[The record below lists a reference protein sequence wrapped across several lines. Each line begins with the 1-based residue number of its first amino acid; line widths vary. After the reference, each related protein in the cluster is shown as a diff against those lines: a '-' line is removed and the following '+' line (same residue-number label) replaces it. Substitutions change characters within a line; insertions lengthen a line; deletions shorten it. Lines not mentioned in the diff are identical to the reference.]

1 MATIHVGVNHARWD
15 SGLDQM
21 GTSVSAWSRT
31 ASLAAAA
38 VAAAFGRAMGQGIS
52 MAADLDDQLRTTQ
65 NLTGFSKIAFEELGD
80 AVDDLSSSL
89 GFDADMLALASERV
103 HTLGVAVGDIDDRL
117 LLASKVATAYGG
129 DVGELAFSITQLA
142 NEFDTS
148 AESIVAWGQ
157 AGGRIAS
164 RDLTAL
170 LQSMPDLISLAQTA
184 NLQFSDLIVTFGGM
198 TRGAGSPQKAVTQLN
213 ALLAEL
219 VNTTKKGGQAVEQVF
234 GKSFSDLAAEGKT
247 LGEIIDGLLGRF
259 GTAGVQGLFLS
270 NIEALK
276 GFGLLNNNLNLINST
291 LASSQRE
298 LMAEF
303 EQAYANKAE
312 SFKTLTRRIRES
324 ANSLKRS
331 LVDIQPGSPLY
342 EALERLITIL
352 NDEKMATA
360 MQDLA
365 GALISSLTVFSA
377 LTSGLVKLG
386 TANVPG
392 TNLSSLDLLLAGSIV
407 SRGRAVG
414 NRVSGFGASSGGAS
428 SASRGLAAGFAANTL
443 RSGARL
449 AGAATGYGAIAFGA
463 DFVLEQLT
471 GFSVL
476 DEGLKAAGKGLKSL
490 FEDDPGELAK
500 SVKDVTEPVVRTI
513 KELEKEAK
521 KVRENYAQR
530 GVGGNQDD
538 SSWQAR
544 QQALI
549 DATQRGQIE
558 AERGLLTAKIRDE
571 LPDSVSL
578 IGKSVE
584 DAVDL
589 LARNVNEETFNS
601 IISSIG
607 GSVSEDFADYQME
620 LGKMFANYFGGG
632 GQVGEDVIPPTQEAL
647 DALHQSALDAVATR
661 SAEQIAREYQ
671 SIYNQATVEL
681 HQQGMFDR
689 LDELIRVEK
698 EAARVDGYNL
708 EELKEMK
715 ELTEDLVGNTAP
727 AQERASSTT
736 AFIYSPFGRS

>member
-1 MATIHVGVNHARWD
+1 M
-15 SGLDQM
+15 
-21 GTSVSAWSRT
+21 
-31 ASLAAAA
+31 
-38 VAAAFGRAMGQGIS
+38 
-52 MAADLDDQLRTTQ
+52 
-65 NLTGFSKIAFEELGD
+65 
-80 AVDDLSSSL
+80 
-89 GFDADMLALASERV
+89 
-103 HTLGVAVGDIDDRL
+103 
-117 LLASKVATAYGG
+117 
-129 DVGELAFSITQLA
+129 
-142 NEFDTS
+142 
-148 AESIVAWGQ
+148 
-157 AGGRIAS
+157 
-164 RDLTAL
+164 
-170 LQSMPDLISLAQTA
+170 
-184 NLQFSDLIVTFGGM
+184 
-198 TRGAGSPQKAVTQLN
+198 
-213 ALLAEL
+213 
-219 VNTTKKGGQAVEQVF
+219 NTTKKGGQAVEQVF

-247 LGEIIDGLLGRF
+247 LGEVIDGLLGRF

-291 LASSQRE
+291 LASNQQE
-298 LMAEF
+298 LMSEF

-312 SFKTLTRRIRES
+312 SFKTLTRRIKES

-352 NDEKMATA
+352 NDEKLATA

-365 GALISSLTVFSA
+365 GALINSLSVFSG
-377 LTSGLVKLG
+377 LTASLVKLG
-386 TANVPG
+386 VSNVPG
-392 TNLSSLDLLLAGSIV
+392 TNLSALDLLLVSGGI
-407 SRGRAVG
+407 SRGRALG
-414 NRVSGFGASSGGAS
+414 NRIGGFGASSAGAS

-500 SVKDVTEPVVRTI
+500 SVKDVTEPMVKTV

-521 KVRENYAQR
+521 KVRENYEKR

-538 SSWQAR
+538 TSWQAR

-584 DAVDL
+584 EAVDL

-601 IISSIG
+601 IIRSIG

-647 DALHQSALDAVATR
+647 DALHQL
-661 SAEQIAREYQ
+661 
-671 SIYNQATVEL
+671 
-681 HQQGMFDR
+681 
-689 LDELIRVEK
+689 
-698 EAARVDGYNL
+698 
-708 EELKEMK
+708 
-715 ELTEDLVGNTAP
+715 
-727 AQERASSTT
+727 SS
-736 AFIYSPFGRS
+736 GCCCH